1 LEENQKRVEEN
12 PEYYRLRQQITEHQ
26 FGTLKRQW
34 GFTYTLMRGKQ
45 NVLSEVNLIMI
56 CYNLKRLVSIV
67 GPKVLKDRLKRLV
80 AIIFDLLEVIYVPRA
95 DFILFRNPYLHS
107 ATTQKTALDNP

>member
-1 LEENQKRVEEN
+1 VEEN

-26 FGTLKRQW
+26 FGTMKRQW
-34 GFTYTLMRGKQ
+34 GFTHTLMRGKQ

-67 GPKVLKDRLKRLV
+67 GLKVLKDRLKRLV
-80 AIIFDLLEVIYVPRA
+80 TIFFDLLEEISGPRA
-95 DFILFRNPYLHS
+95 DFILFRIPHLH
-107 ATTQKTALDNP
+107 

>member
-34 GFTYTLMRGKQ
+34 GFTHTLMRGKQ

-56 CYNLKRLVSIV
+56 CYNLKRLVSILD
-67 GPKVLKDRLKRLV
+67 PKVLKNRLKRLV
-80 AIIFDLLEVIYVPRA
+80 PIFFALLEEISAPKT
-95 DFILFRNPYLHS
+95 DFLIFQTPNPHS
-107 ATTQKTALDNP
+107 DKT